1 MAANSNNVYG
11 IIEIYHRSNT
21 HNASIYHHFFS
32 PLVFQKFKYF
42 TNLIKTL
49 PAPYTTVDFEIYN
62 VEKNAKYDAMNKIV
76 QTIRKSCQHFYPSF
90 VGNLSSYLLPDIPS
104 SYLRP
109 RSYTILQV
117 NFRLKV
123 NCRIVKVVLW
133 LGHNNSSCQTSPI
146 LFYLIRINMIRLQRL
161 LSIIITVV

>member
-1 MAANSNNVYG
+1 MKEEKKLAANSNNVYG

-32 PLVFQKFKYF
+32 SLVFQKFKYF

-49 PAPYTTVDFEIYN
+49 YLLRTVDFEIYN
-62 VEKNAKYDAMNKIV
+62 VEKKCKIV

-104 SYLRP
+104 SSYLRS
-109 RSYTILQV
+109 RSYTI
-117 NFRLKV
+117 
-123 NCRIVKVVLW
+123 
-133 LGHNNSSCQTSPI
+133 TSE
-146 LFYLIRINMIRLQRL
+146 F
-161 LSIIITVV
+161 